1 MEPYLGGSSLMRLF
15 ELNAIDVVNG
25 IRRRD
30 ITAEDYICSIIER
43 IKALDG
49 KINAFITPT
58 FDLALEKARE
68 IDKRVEKGEI
78 VGRLAGV
85 AIAIK
90 DNICT
95 LGIRTTCAS
104 RMLENFIPPYDATVI
119 ERLKREDAI
128 IIGKTNMD
136 EFAMGSTTETSYF
149 GPTRNPW
156 DLSKVPGGSSG
167 GSAAALIADMATLA
181 LGSDTGG
188 SIRCPASYCS
198 VIGLKP
204 TYGLVSRYGL
214 IAYANS
220 LEQIGP
226 LAKSTADCALL
237 LSVIGG
243 YDPRDSTSVNIP
255 LNDFFQGL
263 TDDLR
268 GLRIG
273 LPKEFFGEGVEDS
286 VKRHV
291 WSAIHVLEGLGAVY
305 EEFSLPSLEYALAA
319 YYIIAMSEAS
329 SNLARYDGLR
339 YGYRVEH
346 DDADWSRIY
355 ARNRRIGFGAEVMRR
370 IMLGTYALSAGYYEQ
385 YYLKALK
392 IRTLIRR
399 EFEEALKRFDVLI
412 GPTMPLPPFNIG
424 EKIGDPLTLY
434 MCDVLTVPA
443 NLTGYP
449 AISVPCGFEGNLP
462 IGLQAITKPFNED
475 LLLKI
480 SFALEANTDFTRRRP
495 NLS

>member
-1 MEPYLGGSSLMRLF
+1 
-15 ELNAIDVVNG
+15 
-25 IRRRD
+25 
-30 ITAEDYICSIIER
+30 
-43 IKALDG
+43 
-49 KINAFITPT
+49 
-58 FDLALEKARE
+58 ALEKARE
-68 IDKRVEKGEI
+68 IDGRIRRGERVG
-78 VGRLAGV
+78 VLAGV
-85 AIAIK
+85 AVAIK

-104 RMLENFIPPYDATVI
+104 RILENFIPPYDATVV

-167 GSAAALIADMATLA
+167 GSAAALTVDEATLA

-226 LAKSTADCALL
+226 LAKSTLDCALL

-243 YDPRDSTSVNIP
+243 YDPRDSTSLRVSAEGYAS
-255 LNDFFQGL
+255 GL
-263 TDDLR
+263 TDDVR
-268 GLRIG
+268 GLKIG
-273 LPKEFFGEGVEDS
+273 LIKEFFGEGVEES

-291 WSAIHVLEGLGAVY
+291 WRAIHTLEDLGAIY
-305 EEFSLPSLEYALAA
+305 DECSLPSLEYALAA

-329 SNLARYDGLR
+329 SNLARFDGIR
-339 YGYRVEH
+339 YGFRVEH

-355 ARNRRIGFGAEVMRR
+355 AKNRSMGFGAEVKRR
-370 IMLGTYALSAGYYEQ
+370 IMLGTFALSAGYYEQ

-392 IRTLIRR
+392 IRTIIRR
-399 EFEEALKRFDVLI
+399 EFEAALKRFDVLI

-424 EKIGDPLTLY
+424 EKIQDPLTLY
-434 MCDVLTVPA
+434 MCDILTVPA

-449 AISVPCGFEGNLP
+449 AISIPCGFEGNLP
-462 IGLQAITKPFNED
+462 IGLQAISGPLQEST
-475 LLLKI
+475 LLRI
-480 SFALEANTDFTRRRP
+480 SLALERNTDIIERRP
-495 NLS
+495 AI

>member
-1 MEPYLGGSSLMRLF
+1 M
-15 ELNAIDVVNG
+15 
-25 IRRRD
+25 
-30 ITAEDYICSIIER
+30 
-43 IKALDG
+43 
-49 KINAFITPT
+49 
-58 FDLALEKARE
+58 
-68 IDKRVEKGEI
+68 
-78 VGRLAGV
+78 

-95 LGIRTTCAS
+95 LNLRTTCAS
-104 RMLENFIPPYDATVI
+104 RMLENFIPPYDATVV

-156 DLSKVPGGSSG
+156 DLTKVPGGSSG
-167 GSAAALIADMATLA
+167 GSAAALIADETTLA

-243 YDPRDSTSVNIP
+243 YDPHDSTSVNIP
-255 LNDFFQGL
+255 LGDFSQEL
-263 TDDLR
+263 TDDLK
-268 GLRIG
+268 GLRVG
-273 LPKEFFGEGVEDS
+273 LPREFFGEGVEEA

-291 WSAIHVLEGLGAVY
+291 WSAIHLLESLGATY
-305 EEFSLPSLEYALAA
+305 EEVSLPSLEYALAA
-319 YYIIAMSEAS
+319 YYIIAMAEAS

-355 ARNRRIGFGAEVMRR
+355 ARNRRIGFGAEVRRR

-399 EFEEALKRFDVLI
+399 EFEEALKRFDVLV

-480 SFALEANTDFTRRRP
+480 SFALEANTDFIGRRP
-495 NLS
+495 GLS

>member
-1 MEPYLGGSSLMRLF
+1 MRLF

>member
-1 MEPYLGGSSLMRLF
+1 MPRLYEQRASELIDKIKRQEVSAEEYIESL
-15 ELNAIDVVNG
+15 IDR
-25 IRRRD
+25 IRRVD
-30 ITAEDYICSIIER
+30 A
-43 IKALDG
+43 
-49 KINAFITPT
+49 KINAYITTT
-58 FDLALEKARE
+58 FDEALKKARE
-68 IDKRVEKGEI
+68 IDKKIREGKT
-78 VGRLAGV
+78 VGKLAGI
-85 AIAIK
+85 AIAVK

-95 LGIRTTCAS
+95 LGVRTTCAS
-104 RMLENFIPPYDATVI
+104 KMLEKFVPPYDATVI

-156 DLSKVPGGSSG
+156 DLTRVPGGSSG
-167 GSAAALIADMATLA
+167 GSAAALIADEATLA

-226 LAKSTADCALL
+226 MAKSTVDCALL

-243 YDPRDSTSVNIP
+243 YDPRDSTSVNIS
-255 LNDFFQGL
+255 LADYISYFMG
-263 TDDLR
+263 DLR
-268 GLRIG
+268 GLRMGVI
-273 LPKEFFGEGVEDS
+273 KEFFGEGVEEA
-286 VKRHV
+286 VKKHV
-291 WSAIHVLEGLGAVY
+291 WRAIHVLEGLGASY
-305 EEFSLPSLEYALAA
+305 EEVSLPSLEYALAA

-339 YGYRVEH
+339 YGFRVEH

-355 ARNRRIGFGAEVMRR
+355 AKNRRIGFGAEVKRR
-370 IMLGTYALSAGYYEQ
+370 IMLGTYTLSAGYYEQ

-392 IRTLIRR
+392 IRTIIRR
-399 EFEEALKRFDVLI
+399 EFESAFKKFDVLV
-412 GPTMPLPPFNIG
+412 GPTMPLPPFKLG
-424 EKIGDPLTLY
+424 ERIQDPLTLY
-434 MCDVLTVPA
+434 MCDILTVPA

-449 AISVPCGFEGNLP
+449 AISIPCGFEGALP
-462 IGLQAITKPFNED
+462 IGLQIIGKTFDEAT
-475 LLLKI
+475 LLKI
-480 SFALEANTDFTRRRP
+480 SYAFEESTDFTKKRADIC
-495 NLS
+495 

>member
-1 MEPYLGGSSLMRLF
+1 VE
-15 ELNAIDVVNG
+15 E
-25 IRRRD
+25 
-30 ITAEDYICSIIER
+30 
-43 IKALDG
+43 

-58 FDLALEKARE
+58 FKEAKEKARE
-68 IDKRVEKGEI
+68 IDRKVSRGEN

-85 AIAIK
+85 SIAIK

-95 LGIRTTCAS
+95 LNIRTTCAS
-104 RMLENFIPPYDATVI
+104 KMLENFIPPYDATVI
-119 ERLKREDAI
+119 ERLKHEDAI

-156 DLSKVPGGSSG
+156 DLTKVPGGSSG
-167 GSAAALIADMATLA
+167 GSAAAIAAEEATLA

-226 LAKSTADCALL
+226 LAKSTVDCALL

-243 YDPRDSTSVNIP
+243 YDPRDSTSANIP
-255 LNDFFQGL
+255 SAKTNYPIAFAGDLKGL
-263 TDDLR
+263 KV
-268 GLRIG
+268 GL
-273 LPKEFFGEGVEDS
+273 LKEFFGEGIEES
-286 VKRHV
+286 VIKHV
-291 WSAIHVLEGLGAVY
+291 WSAIHVLEDLGVTY
-305 EEFSLPSLEYALAA
+305 EEISLPSLKYALAT

-329 SNLARYDGLR
+329 SNLARYDGIR
-339 YGYRVEH
+339 YGYRVER
-346 DDADWSRIY
+346 DDADWSKIY
-355 ARNRRIGFGAEVMRR
+355 ARNRRIGFGAEVRRR
-370 IMLGTYALSAGYYEQ
+370 IILGTYALSAGYYEQ

-392 IRTLIRR
+392 IRTIIRR
-399 EFEEALKRFDVLI
+399 EFERALKKFTVLI

-424 EKIGDPLTLY
+424 EKIQDPLTLY
-434 MCDVLTVPA
+434 MCDILTVPA
-443 NLTGYP
+443 NLIGYP
-449 AISVPCGFEGNLP
+449 AISIPCGFENNLP
-462 IGLQAITKPFNED
+462 IGLQIIGKPFDENM
-475 LLLKI
+475 LLKI
-480 SFALEANTDFTRRRP
+480 SLAFEDNTDFAKRKP
-495 NLS
+495 NLN

>member
-1 MEPYLGGSSLMRLF
+1 MPRLHELTALEVIDKVRRQEITSEEYIVSL
-15 ELNAIDVVNG
+15 
-25 IRRRD
+25 
-30 ITAEDYICSIIER
+30 IER
-43 IKALDG
+43 IRMVEG
-49 KINAFITPT
+49 KINAYITT
-58 FDLALEKARE
+58 VFEEALRQARE
-68 IDKRVEKGEI
+68 IDKKIQCGERL
-78 VGRLAGV
+78 GRLAGV
-85 AIAIK
+85 AVAVK

-95 LGIRTTCAS
+95 RGIRTTCAS
-104 RMLENFIPPYDATVI
+104 RMLGNFIPPYDATVI

-156 DLSKVPGGSSG
+156 DLTKVPGGSSG
-167 GSAAALIADMATLA
+167 GSAAALIADETALA

-226 LAKSTADCALL
+226 MAKSTADCALL
-237 LSVIGG
+237 LSVISG
-243 YDPRDSTSVNIP
+243 YDPRDSTSVNVQP
-255 LNDFFQGL
+255 LDYL
-263 TDDLR
+263 SCLVDDVG

-273 LPKEFFGEGVEDS
+273 VIKEFFGEGVEDS
-286 VKRHV
+286 VKKHV
-291 WSAIHVLEGLGAVY
+291 WRAIHLLEKLGATY
-305 EEFSLPSLEYALAA
+305 EEVSLSSLEYALAA

-339 YGYRVEH
+339 YGFRIDY
-346 DDADWSRIY
+346 DDADWSKIY
-355 ARNRRIGFGAEVMRR
+355 AKNRRIGFGAEVKRR
-370 IMLGTYALSAGYYEQ
+370 IMLGTFALSAGYYEQ

-392 IRTLIRR
+392 VRTIIRR
-399 EFEEALKRFDVLI
+399 EFENALKKFDILV
-412 GPTMPLPPFNIG
+412 GPTMPLPPFNLG
-424 EKIGDPLTLY
+424 EKIQDPLTLY
-434 MCDVLTVPA
+434 MCDILTVPA

-449 AISVPCGFEGNLP
+449 AISVPCGFEGSLP
-462 IGLQAITKPFNED
+462 IGLQIIGKPFDEAT
-475 LLLKI
+475 LLKV
-480 SFALEANTDFTRRRP
+480 SYALERNTDFTRRKP
-495 NLS
+495 EL

>member
-1 MEPYLGGSSLMRLF
+1 MH
-15 ELNAIDVVNG
+15 VVER
-25 IRRRD
+25 IKRQE
-30 ITAEDYICSIIER
+30 ITAEDYISSIAER
-43 IKALDG
+43 IRKVDG

-58 FDLALEKARE
+58 LNEALEKARE
-68 IDKRVEKGEI
+68 IDKKISRGEN

-85 AIAIK
+85 AVAVK

-95 LGIRTTCAS
+95 LNIRTTCAS
-104 RMLENFIPPYDATVI
+104 QMLENFIPPYDATVV
-119 ERLKREDAI
+119 EKLKREDAVL
-128 IIGKTNMD
+128 IGKTNMD

-156 DLSKVPGGSSG
+156 DPTKVPGGSSG
-167 GSAAALIADMATLA
+167 GSAAALVASEATVA

-188 SIRCPASYCS
+188 SIRCPSSYCS

-226 LAKSTADCALL
+226 LAKTTVDCALL
-237 LSVIGG
+237 LSIIGG

-255 LNDFFQGL
+255 LDDYFSML
-263 TDDLR
+263 TDDLK
-268 GLRIG
+268 GLRLG
-273 LPKEFFGEGVEDS
+273 VPREFFSEGVEEP
-286 VKRHV
+286 VKKHV
-291 WSAIHVLEGLGAVY
+291 WSAIHLLEDLGATY
-305 EEFSLPSLEYALAA
+305 EEVSLPSLEYALAT

-346 DDADWSRIY
+346 DDADWSKIY
-355 ARNRRIGFGAEVMRR
+355 ARNRRIGFGAEVKRR

-392 IRTLIRR
+392 VRTVIRR
-399 EFEEALKRFDVLI
+399 EFEAALKCFDALI
-412 GPTMPLPPFNIG
+412 GPTMPLPPFNMG
-424 EKIGDPLTLY
+424 EKIQDPLTLY
-434 MCDVLTVPA
+434 MCDILTVPA

-449 AISVPCGFEGNLP
+449 AISIPCGFEGRLP
-462 IGLQAITKPFNED
+462 IGLQAIGKPFDEGT
-475 LLLKI
+475 LLKI
-480 SFALEANTDFTRRRP
+480 SFALEKNTDFAKRRP
-495 NLS
+495 VL

>member
-1 MEPYLGGSSLMRLF
+1 MTRF
-15 ELNAIDVVNG
+15 HELPALDIMDR

-30 ITAEDYICSIIER
+30 TPAEEYVSSIIER
-43 IKALDG
+43 IKRVDD
-49 KINAFITPT
+49 KIRAYITPT
-58 FDLALEKARE
+58 LSEALSKARE
-68 IDKRVEKGEI
+68 IDRRISRGEV
-78 VGRLAGV
+78 VGKLAGAAV
-85 AIAIK
+85 AIK

-95 LGIRTTCAS
+95 LGVRTTCAS
-104 RMLENFIPPYDATVI
+104 RMLENFIPPYDATVV
-119 ERLKREDAI
+119 ERLKREDAV

-156 DLSKVPGGSSG
+156 DTTKVPGGSSG
-167 GSAAALIADMATLA
+167 GSAAALIADEATLA

-198 VIGLKP
+198 VVGLKP

-226 LAKSTADCALL
+226 MAKNTLDCALL

-243 YDPRDSTSVNIP
+243 YDPRDSTSVNVDVNGYIEHIT
-255 LNDFFQGL
+255 GE
-263 TDDLR
+263 LR

-273 LPKEFFGEGVEDS
+273 IVKEFFSEGVDEA
-286 VKRHV
+286 VRRHI
-291 WSAIHVLEGLGAVY
+291 WSAIHLLESLGATY
-305 EEFSLPSLEYALAA
+305 EETSLPSLEYALAA

-339 YGYRVEH
+339 YGLRIEN
-346 DDADWSRIY
+346 DEGDWSTVY
-355 ARNRRIGFGAEVMRR
+355 AKNRRIGLGPEVKRR

-392 IRTLIRR
+392 VRTVIRR
-399 EFEEALKRFDVLI
+399 EFEAAFKRFDVLV
-412 GPTMPLPPFNIG
+412 GPTMPTPPFNLG
-424 EKIGDPLTLY
+424 EKVRDPLTLY

-449 AISVPCGFEGNLP
+449 AVSVPCGFEGNLP
-462 IGLQAITKPFNED
+462 IGFQAVGKPFNEIT
-475 LLLKI
+475 LLNI
-480 SFALEANTDFTRRRP
+480 SYALEERTKFVKKRP
-495 NLS
+495 AI

>member
-1 MEPYLGGSSLMRLF
+1 MPKLY
-15 ELNAIDVVNG
+15 ELYAVEVVDK
-25 IRRRD
+25 IKRQE
-30 ITAEDYICSIIER
+30 ITAEDYIESIAER
-43 IKALDG
+43 ILKLDG

-58 FDLALEKARE
+58 LREAREKAKE
-68 IDKRVEKGEI
+68 IDDKIRRGEN

-85 AIAIK
+85 AIAVK

-95 LGIRTTCAS
+95 LNIRTTCAS
-104 RMLENFIPPYDATVI
+104 RMLENFVPPYDATVI

-156 DLSKVPGGSSG
+156 DLTKVPGGSSG
-167 GSAAALIADMATLA
+167 GSAAALIAEEATLA

-237 LSVIGG
+237 LSIISGH
-243 YDPRDSTSVNIP
+243 DPKDSTSVNIP
-255 LNDFFQGL
+255 PNNYLSSL
-263 TDDLR
+263 TGDLK
-268 GLRIG
+268 GLRVG
-273 LPKEFFGEGVEDS
+273 LPREFFGEGVEES
-286 VKRHV
+286 VTKHV
-291 WSAIHVLEGLGAVY
+291 WSAIKVLEDLGVAY
-305 EEFSLPSLEYALAA
+305 EEISLPSLKYALAA

-329 SNLARYDGLR
+329 SNLARYDGIR
-339 YGYRVEH
+339 YGYRVER
-346 DDADWSRIY
+346 DDANWSKIY
-355 ARNRRIGFGAEVMRR
+355 AKNRRVGFGAEVRRR
-370 IMLGTYALSAGYYEQ
+370 IILGTYALSAGYYEQ

-399 EFEEALKRFDVLI
+399 EFEGAFKRFDALI
-412 GPTMPLPPFNIG
+412 GPTMPSPPFDIG
-424 EKIGDPLTLY
+424 EKIRDPLTLY
-434 MCDVLTVPA
+434 MCDMLTVPA
-443 NLTGYP
+443 NLIGYP
-449 AISVPCGFEGNLP
+449 AISIPCGFENDLP
-462 IGLQAITKPFNED
+462 IGLQIIGKPFDEKT
-475 LLLKI
+475 LLKI
-480 SFALEANTDFTRRRP
+480 SFALERNTNFTKRRP
-495 NLS
+495 NL

>member
-1 MEPYLGGSSLMRLF
+1 M
-15 ELNAIDVVNG
+15 
-25 IRRRD
+25 
-30 ITAEDYICSIIER
+30 
-43 IKALDG
+43 
-49 KINAFITPT
+49 
-58 FDLALEKARE
+58 
-68 IDKRVEKGEI
+68 
-78 VGRLAGV
+78 
-85 AIAIK
+85 
-90 DNICT
+90 
-95 LGIRTTCAS
+95 
-104 RMLENFIPPYDATVI
+104 PPYDATVV

-156 DLSKVPGGSSG
+156 DLTKVPGGSSG
-167 GSAAALIADMATLA
+167 GSAAALISDEATLA

-226 LAKSTADCALL
+226 LAKSTLDCALL

-243 YDPRDSTSVNIP
+243 YDPRDSTSLNVPLEQYLSNI
-255 LNDFFQGL
+255 
-263 TDDLR
+263 TDDVR
-268 GLRIG
+268 GLKLG
-273 LPKEFFGEGVEDS
+273 LIKEFFGEGVEDS
-286 VKRHV
+286 VKKHV
-291 WSAIHVLEGLGAVY
+291 WRSIHLLEDLGAIY
-305 EEFSLPSLEYALAA
+305 EELSLPSLEYALAS

-329 SNLARYDGLR
+329 SNLARFDGLR
-339 YGYRVEH
+339 YGFRVEH
-346 DDADWSRIY
+346 DDADWSKIY
-355 ARNRRIGFGAEVMRR
+355 AKNRSMGFGAEVKRR

-392 IRTLIRR
+392 IRTIIRR
-399 EFEEALKRFDVLI
+399 EFEAALKKFDALI

-424 EKIGDPLTLY
+424 EKIQDPLTLY

-449 AISVPCGFEGNLP
+449 AISIPCGFEGNLP
-462 IGLQAITKPFNED
+462 IGLQAISRPLREEE
-475 LLLKI
+475 LLKI
-480 SFALEANTDFTRRRP
+480 SFALERNAGVVGKRP
-495 NLS
+495 IL

>member
-1 MEPYLGGSSLMRLF
+1 MGVRLRD
-15 ELNAIDVVNG
+15 LSAIEVAERV
-25 IRRRD
+25 RRQE
-30 ITAEDYICSIIER
+30 ISAEDYISSIIER
-43 IKALDG
+43 IREVDG
-49 KINAFITPT
+49 KINAFISVTAEA
-58 FDLALEKARE
+58 ALEKARE
-68 IDKRVEKGEI
+68 IDGRIRRGERVG
-78 VGRLAGV
+78 VLAGV
-85 AIAIK
+85 AVAIK

-104 RMLENFIPPYDATVI
+104 RILENFIPPYDATVV

-167 GSAAALIADMATLA
+167 GSAAALTVDEATLA

-226 LAKSTADCALL
+226 LAKSTLDCALL

-243 YDPRDSTSVNIP
+243 YDPRDSTSLRVSAEGYAS
-255 LNDFFQGL
+255 GL
-263 TDDLR
+263 TDDVR
-268 GLRIG
+268 GLKIG
-273 LPKEFFGEGVEDS
+273 LIKEFFGEGVEES

-291 WSAIHVLEGLGAVY
+291 WRAIHTLEDLGAIY
-305 EEFSLPSLEYALAA
+305 DECSLPSLEYALAA

-329 SNLARYDGLR
+329 SNLARFDGIR
-339 YGYRVEH
+339 YGFRVEH

-355 ARNRRIGFGAEVMRR
+355 AKNRSMGFGAEVKRR
-370 IMLGTYALSAGYYEQ
+370 IMLGTFALSAGYYEQ

-392 IRTLIRR
+392 IRTIIRR
-399 EFEEALKRFDVLI
+399 EFEAALKRFDVLI

-424 EKIGDPLTLY
+424 EKIQDPLTLY
-434 MCDVLTVPA
+434 MCDILTVPA

-449 AISVPCGFEGNLP
+449 AISIPCGFEGNLP
-462 IGLQAITKPFNED
+462 IGLQAISGPLQEST
-475 LLLKI
+475 LLRI
-480 SFALEANTDFTRRRP
+480 SLALERNTDIIERRP
-495 NLS
+495 AI

>member
-1 MEPYLGGSSLMRLF
+1 MRLF

-480 SFALEANTDFTRRRP
+480 SFALEANTDFTR
-495 NLS
+495 

>member
-1 MEPYLGGSSLMRLF
+1 MPSRLF
-15 ELNAIDVVNG
+15 ELSAVDAVEKIKSQE
-25 IRRRD
+25 
-30 ITAEDYICSIIER
+30 ITAENYINSIVER
-43 IKALDG
+43 ILRVEE
-49 KINAFITPT
+49 KINAFIT
-58 FDLALEKARE
+58 LNLEKAVEKARE
-68 IDKRVEKGEI
+68 IDKKISRGED

-85 AIAIK
+85 AVAVK

-119 ERLKREDAI
+119 ERIKREDAI

-156 DLSKVPGGSSG
+156 DLNKVPGGSSG
-167 GSAAALIADMATLA
+167 GSAAAIISEETTLT

-188 SIRCPASYCS
+188 SVRCPASYCS
-198 VIGLKP
+198 TIGLKP

-237 LSVIGG
+237 LSIIGG
-243 YDPRDSTSVNIP
+243 YDPKDSTSVNVS
-255 LNDFFQGL
+255 LTNYFNAF

-268 GLRIG
+268 GLKIG
-273 LPKEFFGEGVEDS
+273 LPGEFFGEGVEES

-291 WSAIHVLEGLGAVY
+291 WSAIHLLEDLGATY
-305 EEFSLPSLEYALAA
+305 EEISLPNLEYALAA
-319 YYIIAMSEAS
+319 YYIVAMSEAS

-346 DDADWSRIY
+346 DDADWAKIY
-355 ARNRRIGFGAEVMRR
+355 ARNRRIGFGSEVKRR

-392 IRTLIRR
+392 VRTIIRR
-399 EFEEALKRFDVLI
+399 EFESALKKFDALI
-412 GPTMPLPPFNIG
+412 GPTMPIPPFNIG
-424 EKIGDPLTLY
+424 EKIQDPLALY
-434 MCDVLTVPA
+434 MCDILTVPA

-449 AISVPCGFEGNLP
+449 AISIPCGFEGKLP
-462 IGLQAITKPFNED
+462 IGLQAIGKPFNEST
-475 LLLKI
+475 LLKI
-480 SFALEANTDFTRRRP
+480 SFALENNTDFVKRRP
-495 NLS
+495 EL

>member
-1 MEPYLGGSSLMRLF
+1 M
-15 ELNAIDVVNG
+15 
-25 IRRRD
+25 
-30 ITAEDYICSIIER
+30 
-43 IKALDG
+43 
-49 KINAFITPT
+49 
-58 FDLALEKARE
+58 
-68 IDKRVEKGEI
+68 
-78 VGRLAGV
+78 

-95 LGIRTTCAS
+95 LNLRTTCAS
-104 RMLENFIPPYDATVI
+104 RMLENFIPPYDATVV

-156 DLSKVPGGSSG
+156 DLTKVPGGSSG
-167 GSAAALIADMATLA
+167 GSAAALIADETTLA

-255 LNDFFQGL
+255 LGDFSQEL
-263 TDDLR
+263 TDDLK
-268 GLRIG
+268 GLRVG
-273 LPKEFFGEGVEDS
+273 LPREFFGEGVEEA

-291 WSAIHVLEGLGAVY
+291 WSAIHLLESLGATY
-305 EEFSLPSLEYALAA
+305 EEVSLPSLEYALAA
-319 YYIIAMSEAS
+319 YYIIAMAEAS

-355 ARNRRIGFGAEVMRR
+355 ARNRRIGFGAEVRRR

-399 EFEEALKRFDVLI
+399 EFEEALKRFDVLV

-480 SFALEANTDFTRRRP
+480 SFALEANTDFIGRRP
-495 NLS
+495 GLS

>member
-1 MEPYLGGSSLMRLF
+1 MDE
-15 ELNAIDVVNG
+15 
-25 IRRRD
+25 
-30 ITAEDYICSIIER
+30 
-43 IKALDG
+43 
-49 KINAFITPT
+49 KINAFITPN
-58 FDLALEKARE
+58 FERALERARE
-68 IDKRVEKGEI
+68 IDRRISRGEG

-85 AIAIK
+85 AIAVK

-95 LGIRTTCAS
+95 LNLRTTCAS
-104 RMLENFIPPYDATVI
+104 RMLENFIPPYDATVV

-156 DLSKVPGGSSG
+156 DLTKVPGGSSG
-167 GSAAALIADMATLA
+167 GSAAALIADEATLA

-243 YDPRDSTSVNIP
+243 YDPRDSTSVNVP
-255 LNDFFQGL
+255 LGDFSQEF
-263 TDDLR
+263 TDDLK

-273 LPKEFFGEGVEDS
+273 LPREFFGEGVEEV

-291 WSAIHVLEGLGAVY
+291 WSAIHLLEGLGATY
-305 EEFSLPSLEYALAA
+305 EEASLPSLEYALAA
-319 YYIIAMSEAS
+319 YYIIAMAEAS

-355 ARNRRIGFGAEVMRR
+355 ARNRRLGFGAEVRRR

-392 IRTLIRR
+392 IRTIIRR
-399 EFEEALKRFDVLI
+399 EFEEALKKFDVLV

-434 MCDVLTVPA
+434 MCDILTVPA

-449 AISVPCGFEGNLP
+449 AISIPCGFEGKLP
-462 IGLQAITKPFNED
+462 IGLQAISRPFNED

-480 SFALEANTDFTRRRP
+480 SFALETNASFIGRKP
-495 NLS
+495 EL

>member
-1 MEPYLGGSSLMRLF
+1 MDR
-15 ELNAIDVVNG
+15 
-25 IRRRD
+25 IRRQE
-30 ITAEDYICSIIER
+30 ITAEDYIESIISR
-43 IKALDG
+43 IRRLDE
-49 KINAFITPT
+49 KINAFITPN
-58 FDLALEKARE
+58 FEEALERARE
-68 IDKRVEKGEI
+68 IDRRISRGEV

-95 LGIRTTCAS
+95 LNLRTTCAS
-104 RMLENFIPPYDATVI
+104 RMLENFIPPYDATVV

-156 DLSKVPGGSSG
+156 DLTKVPGGSSG
-167 GSAAALIADMATLA
+167 GSAAALIADETTLA

-255 LNDFFQGL
+255 LGDFSQEL
-263 TDDLR
+263 TDDLK
-268 GLRIG
+268 GLRVG
-273 LPKEFFGEGVEDS
+273 LPREFFEEGVEEA

-291 WSAIHVLEGLGAVY
+291 WSAIHLLESLGATY
-305 EEFSLPSLEYALAA
+305 EEVSLPSLEYALAA
-319 YYIIAMSEAS
+319 YYIIAMAEAS

-355 ARNRRIGFGAEVMRR
+355 ARNRRIGFGAEVRRR

-399 EFEEALKRFDVLI
+399 EFEEALKRFDVLV

-480 SFALEANTDFTRRRP
+480 SFALEANTDFIGRRP
-495 NLS
+495 GLS

>member
-1 MEPYLGGSSLMRLF
+1 MSSRLF
-15 ELNAIDVVNG
+15 ELSAADAVEKIKSQE
-25 IRRRD
+25 
-30 ITAEDYICSIIER
+30 ITAEDYINSIIER
-43 IKALDG
+43 IFRVER
-49 KINAFITPT
+49 KINAFITL
-58 FDLALEKARE
+58 DIKRAVERARE
-68 IDKRVEKGEI
+68 IDKKISRGEV
-78 VGRLAGV
+78 VGRLASI
-85 AIAIK
+85 AIAVK

-119 ERLKREDAI
+119 ERIKREDAI

-167 GSAAALIADMATLA
+167 GSAAAIISGEATLA

-188 SIRCPASYCS
+188 SVRCPASYCS

-226 LAKSTADCALL
+226 LAKSTIDCALL
-237 LSVIGG
+237 LSIIGG
-243 YDPRDSTSVNIP
+243 YDPKDSTSVNTP
-255 LNDFFQGL
+255 LNNYFNAF

-268 GLRIG
+268 GLKIG
-273 LPKEFFGEGVEDS
+273 LPKEFFGEGVEEA
-286 VKRHV
+286 VKRRV
-291 WSAIHVLEGLGAVY
+291 WSAIYLLEDLGATY
-305 EEFSLPSLEYALAA
+305 EEISLPSLEYALAA

-339 YGYRVEH
+339 YGYRVECN
-346 DDADWSRIY
+346 DADWAKIY
-355 ARNRRIGFGAEVMRR
+355 ARNRRIGFGSEVKRR

-392 IRTLIRR
+392 IRTIVRR
-399 EFEEALKRFDVLI
+399 DFELALKKFDALI
-412 GPTMPLPPFNIG
+412 GPTMPTPPFNIG
-424 EKIGDPLTLY
+424 EKIQDPLTLY
-434 MCDVLTVPA
+434 MCDILTVPA

-449 AISVPCGFEGNLP
+449 AISIPCGFEGKLP
-462 IGLQAITKPFNED
+462 IGLQAISKPFDEGT
-475 LLLKI
+475 LLKI
-480 SFALEANTDFTRRRP
+480 SFALENNTDFIKRRP
-495 NLS
+495 AL

>member
-1 MEPYLGGSSLMRLF
+1 MRLF

-355 ARNRRIGFGAEVMRR
+355 ARNRRIGFGAEVRRR

>member
-1 MEPYLGGSSLMRLF
+1 ME
-15 ELNAIDVVNG
+15 E
-25 IRRRD
+25 
-30 ITAEDYICSIIER
+30 
-43 IKALDG
+43 

-58 FDLALEKARE
+58 FKEAKEKARE
-68 IDKRVEKGEI
+68 IDRKVSRGEN

-85 AIAIK
+85 SIAIK

-95 LGIRTTCAS
+95 LNIRTTCAS

-119 ERLKREDAI
+119 ERLKHEDAI

-156 DLSKVPGGSSG
+156 DLTKVPGGSSG
-167 GSAAALIADMATLA
+167 GSAAAIAAEEATLA

-226 LAKSTADCALL
+226 LAKSTVDCALL

-243 YDPRDSTSVNIP
+243 YDPRDSTSANIP
-255 LNDFFQGL
+255 SAKTNYPIAFAGDLKGL
-263 TDDLR
+263 KV
-268 GLRIG
+268 GL
-273 LPKEFFGEGVEDS
+273 LKEFFGEGIEES
-286 VKRHV
+286 VIKHV
-291 WSAIHVLEGLGAVY
+291 WSAIHVLEDLGVTY
-305 EEFSLPSLEYALAA
+305 EEISLPSLKYALAT

-329 SNLARYDGLR
+329 SNLARYDGIR
-339 YGYRVEH
+339 YGYRVER
-346 DDADWSRIY
+346 DDADWSKIY
-355 ARNRRIGFGAEVMRR
+355 ARNRRIGFGAEVRRR
-370 IMLGTYALSAGYYEQ
+370 IILGTYALSAGYYEQ

-392 IRTLIRR
+392 IRTIIRR
-399 EFEEALKRFDVLI
+399 EFERALKKFTVLI

-424 EKIGDPLTLY
+424 EKIQDPLTLY
-434 MCDVLTVPA
+434 MCDILTVPA
-443 NLTGYP
+443 NLIGYP
-449 AISVPCGFEGNLP
+449 AISIPCGFENNLP
-462 IGLQAITKPFNED
+462 IGLQIIGKPFDENM
-475 LLLKI
+475 LLKI
-480 SFALEANTDFTRRRP
+480 SLAFEDNTDFAKRKP
-495 NLS
+495 NLN